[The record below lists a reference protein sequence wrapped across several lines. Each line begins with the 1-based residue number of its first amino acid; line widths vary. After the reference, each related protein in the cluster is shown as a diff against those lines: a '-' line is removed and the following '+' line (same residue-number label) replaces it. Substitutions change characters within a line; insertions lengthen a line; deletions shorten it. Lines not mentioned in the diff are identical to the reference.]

1 MTPTHDLPTLATR
14 WLTALDAVLP
24 AARALRR
31 ELHADPHVSGHEAP
45 TRDRLVAAM
54 SDVTSFT
61 PMTDAGAVGR
71 IGPAEGPAI
80 ALRAELDAL
89 PVAEQT
95 GASFASTNGTM
106 HACGHDVHQ
115 AALVALM
122 RAAHR
127 VDLPFGLVGL
137 LQPREETS
145 PPGAQEMVEAGV
157 IEQYGIAHV
166 IGAHVH
172 PGVTPGAVAAAGG
185 FVNAAADEIDIRI
198 EGRGGHGAYP
208 HLASDAVAAIAHIAI
223 GIQEVV
229 RRTITPVRPALIT
242 VGTMNAGHGVANV
255 LPAQAHIRAT
265 MRTTDVRDRTAL
277 FEAVRTMAERTA
289 EAYGTTATATLI
301 DGQPALIN
309 DHDLALGISGWL
321 TRLGIPGDEPM
332 RSLGADD
339 FAYFC
344 EAVPSAMLFVGVE
357 TAGEEP
363 QPTLHHPRFLP
374 DESAVDVTAHALLA
388 GCLAAAERLLAAE

>member
-1 MTPTHDLPTLATR
+1 MTTPTDLPTLATH
-14 WLTALDAVLP
+14 WLTALDAELP

-31 ELHADPHVSGHEAP
+31 ELHADPHVSGDEAP
-45 TRDRLVAAM
+45 TRDRIVAAL
-54 SDVTSFT
+54 SDVVPFT

-71 IGPAEGPAI
+71 LGPASGPSI

-89 PVAEQT
+89 PVTEQT
-95 GASFASTNGTM
+95 GASFASKNGAM

-122 RAAHR
+122 RAARR

-145 PPGAQEMVEAGV
+145 PPGAQEMIQAGV
-157 IEQYGIAHV
+157 IAQHDIAHV

-172 PGVTPGAVAAAGG
+172 PGVATGAVASAGG
-185 FVNAAADEIDIRI
+185 FINAAAEEIDIRI

-208 HLASDAVAAIAHIAI
+208 HLAGDTVAAIAHIAL
-223 GIQEVV
+223 GIPEVV
-229 RRTITPVRPALIT
+229 RRTISPVRPALISI
-242 VGTMNAGHGVANV
+242 GTLNAGLGVANV
-255 LPAQAHIRAT
+255 LPAHAHIRST
-265 MRTTDVRDRTAL
+265 MRTTDVGDRAEL
-277 FEAVRTMAERTA
+277 FAAVKRMAERTA
-289 EAYGTTATATLI
+289 EAYGTTATVTLI
-301 DGQPALIN
+301 EGQPALIN
-309 DHDLALGISGWL
+309 DHDLAFGINAWL
-321 TRLGIPGDEPM
+321 TRLDVPGDEPM

-357 TAGEEP
+357 TAGEDL
-363 QPTLHHPRFLP
+363 QPTLHHARFLP
-374 DESAVDVTAHALLA
+374 DESAVDLTARALLA
-388 GCLAAAERLLAAE
+388 GYLAAAEGMLAVE

>member
-1 MTPTHDLPTLATR
+1 MTPTPDLPALATH
-14 WLTALDAVLP
+14 WLTALEAELP

-31 ELHADPHVSGHEAP
+31 ELHADPHVSGKEAP
-45 TRDRLVAAM
+45 TRDRLVSALG
-54 SDVTSFT
+54 DVIPFV
-61 PMTDAGAVGR
+61 PLTDAGAVGR
-71 IGPAEGPAI
+71 VGPADGPSI

-89 PVAEQT
+89 PVVEQT
-95 GASFASTNGTM
+95 GASFASQNGAM

-115 AALVALM
+115 AALVALL

-127 VDLPFGLVGL
+127 IDLPFGLVGL

-145 PPGAQEMVEAGV
+145 PPGAQEMIEAGV
-157 IEQYGIAHV
+157 IGQYGIARV

-172 PGVTPGAVAAAGG
+172 PGVVTGAVASAGG
-185 FVNAAADEIDIRI
+185 FINAAADEIDIRL

-208 HLASDAVAAIAHIAI
+208 HLASDTVAAIAQIAI
-223 GIQEVV
+223 GMPEVV
-229 RRTITPVRPALIT
+229 RRTISPVRPALIS

-255 LPAQAHIRAT
+255 LPANAHIRAT
-265 MRTTDVRDRTAL
+265 MRTTDVGDRDAL
-277 FEAVRTMAERTA
+277 FAAVKLMAERTA
-289 EAYGTTATATLI
+289 EAYGTTAAVTHI

-309 DHDLALGISGWL
+309 DHDLASGINGWL
-321 TRLGIPGDEPM
+321 TRVGVPGDEPM

-344 EAVPSAMLFVGVE
+344 EVVPSAMLFVGVE

-374 DESAVDVTAHALLA
+374 DESAVDVTARALLA
-388 GCLAAAERLLAAE
+388 GYLAA

>member
-1 MTPTHDLPTLATR
+1 MTTPNDLPTLATR
-14 WLTALDAVLP
+14 WLAALEDELP

-31 ELHADPHVSGHEAP
+31 EIHAAPNVSGQEAP
-45 TRDRLVAAM
+45 TRDRLVAAL
-54 SDVTSFT
+54 SDVVPFA

-71 IGPAEGPAI
+71 IGPADGPSI

-89 PVAEQT
+89 PVTEQT
-95 GASFASTNGTM
+95 GASFASQNGAM

-122 RAAHR
+122 HAAR
-127 VDLPFGLVGL
+127 GLDLPFGLVAL

-157 IEQYGIAHV
+157 IEQFGIAHV

-185 FVNAAADEIDIRI
+185 FVNAAADEIDIRV

-255 LPAQAHIRAT
+255 LPAHAHIRST
-265 MRTTDVRDRTAL
+265 MRTTYIGDRAAL
-277 FEAVRTMAERTA
+277 FAAVKLMAERTA
-289 EAYGTTATATLI
+289 EAYGTTATVTLI

-309 DHDLALGISGWL
+309 DHDLALGIGGWL

-357 TAGEEP
+357 TAGEDP
-363 QPTLHHPRFLP
+363 QPTLHHARFLP
-374 DESAVDVTAHALLA
+374 DESAVDVTARALLA
-388 GCLAAAERLLAAE
+388 GYLAAAEGMLRAE